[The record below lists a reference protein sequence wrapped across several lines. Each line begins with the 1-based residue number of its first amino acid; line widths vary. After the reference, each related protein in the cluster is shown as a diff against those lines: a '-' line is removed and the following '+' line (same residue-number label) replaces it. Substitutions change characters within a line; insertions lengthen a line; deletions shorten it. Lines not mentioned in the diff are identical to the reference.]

1 MRVPLELA
9 YPGIAFRPR
18 TRNWWARLTRVPAEC
33 VHLETEHD
41 WMATLDPD
49 TLYLRGRARP
59 QREQTRPEVSL
70 CRSCLIGLLE
80 SELADYRGRVVAFAP
95 DPGGFSQY
103 FFVAEPEFDAAGLQP
118 EVAAAIKHRLV
129 EPGQT
134 CQDCSRKANWLWL
147 GREQVAS
154 LDEADRIRAAAGQQ
168 LCARHGAAALCAA
181 LEAVEEA
188 NLFYVNLPYGDSGAY
203 LWI

>member
-9 YPGIAFRPR
+9 YPGIAFRHR

-33 VHLETEHD
+33 VHLETEHA

-49 TLYLRGRARP
+49 TLYLRGRARS

-70 CRSCLIGLLE
+70 CCSCLVGLLE
-80 SELADYRGRVVAFAP
+80 SELATYPGRVVAFEP
-95 DPGGFSQY
+95 DAESFSQY

-118 EVAAAIKHRLV
+118 DVAAAIEHRLA

-134 CQDCSRKANWLWL
+134 CQDCSRKATWLWL

-154 LDEADRIRAAAGQQ
+154 LDEADRIRSAAGQR
-168 LCARHGAAALCAA
+168 LCARHGAAALCSA
-181 LEAVEEA
+181 LEAAEEA